1 MELAR
6 MDPNDFGPNSPGSLV
21 LSPHGVHAF
30 CPSPLPENLPLDGET
45 VRSLVEAEGAVGRLA
60 GTTAREFNPYLVGSP
75 MLHREAILSSRM
87 EGTVTTPE
95 QLVLLEAE
103 TASPGTKPRGDEDT
117 EEVLNY
123 VRAMQHGLGLLSE
136 LPVSLRLIRE
146 VHRVLLSG
154 TRGGKQDPGEF
165 RRSQNFIR
173 GPQSERIEEARFI
186 PPPVPQ
192 MKQALSEFEEYLHRD
207 DLPDPFLIRLA
218 LIHYQFEAIHPFRD
232 GNGRVGRLLM
242 PLLMVSKGRLDS
254 PILYLS
260 AFFERHRQT
269 YADLL
274 LRVSQEGDWES
285 WIQFFLRAVRE
296 SAGEATEQALALL
309 DLRQS
314 YHRRFQTGRS
324 SARLI
329 RLIDALF
336 QNPSI
341 TIAKAAGLL
350 DLSNQGAA
358 NNIHALEE
366 AGVLREMT
374 GRKRNQVYVA
384 DEILAFLYDSRDQE
398 D

>member
-1 MELAR
+1 
-6 MDPNDFGPNSPGSLV
+6 MDATKFGPNSPGTLAR
-21 LSPHGVHAF
+21 SPQGVHAF
-30 CPSPLPENLPLDGET
+30 CPSPLPEHLSIDAET
-45 VRSLVEAEGAVGRLA
+45 VHLLVEAENAVGRLA

-103 TASPGTKPRGDEDT
+103 TESPGRKPRGDADT
-117 EEVLNY
+117 QEVLNY
-123 VRAMQHGLGLLSE
+123 VRAMQHGLELLAE

-154 TRGGKQDPGEF
+154 TRGGSQDPGEF

-173 GPQSERIEEARFI
+173 GPWSERIEDARFV
-186 PPPVPQ
+186 PPPVPE
-192 MKQALSEFEEYLHRD
+192 MKQALSDFEKYLHLD
-207 DLPDPFLIRLA
+207 EVADPFLIRLA

-232 GNGRVGRLLM
+232 GNGRVGRLLL
-242 PLLMVSKGRLDS
+242 PLLMVSKGRLES

-260 AFFERHRQT
+260 AFFERHRET

-274 LRVSQEGDWES
+274 LRVSQEGDWVS
-285 WIQFFLRAVRE
+285 WIRFFLRAVHE
-296 SAGEATEQALALL
+296 SAREATDQALALL
-309 DLRQS
+309 DLRHN

-329 RLIDALF
+329 RLIDSLF
-336 QNPSI
+336 QSPSV
-341 TIAKAAGLL
+341 TIAKAAKLL

-358 NNIHALEE
+358 NNIHLLEE
-366 AGVLREMT
+366 AGVLREVT
-374 GRKRNQVYVA
+374 GKKRNQVYVA
-384 DEILAFLYDSRDQE
+384 DGILAFFFESE
-398 D
+398 DHGG